1 MTLVVRYGK
10 RPFTA
15 SCNQWTASVPLWTA
29 QPRAEPG
36 RFPGSSMMEGL
47 LLGHCDPWNI
57 RKACL
62 AFHPQSRLEWTRT
75 MQHASLC
82 WTRFSSWLKRGISV
96 RENPWRSLHWYLP
109 QEQTMMDSGIWS
121 DKRYSA
127 CCLMGARAKSQCLR
141 HNVPE
146 IHDWPVLDCHHSH
159 AAWEWDPRVENGR
172 RIYPSHEEAT
182 YTAALSFAVAVAC
195 SWWAVRTGRAT
206 LHVPRMPAFCCHG
219 RREHWLSLDPRAL
232 REWLMTPMA
241 ITLGLSPTDPAEA
254 ARIPKR
260 GTVAQWLTPDKSLP
274 SNCIYVGRGHH
285 SHRLPTTKWKS
296 PFIPG
301 HDCSDEEWVT
311 QYVAHICSSADLWND
326 LPSLSNQVLVCD
338 CPWQSLCEADLLA
351 GLVFE
356 ATAPE
361 PSPLVQGA
369 RNHHRARSAK
379 ELVTAVATSRVVTV
393 ASCPI
398 PPQPFSQEAIRLAF
412 QKLFPEAWLANTP
425 FPMVEDLVNA
435 PPFNCYTDWR
445 YQQGMEW
452 DGPLNPMMAHT
463 SVRMA
468 LRTAEGKQAG
478 AISQKTAMPPLL
490 PFGLEPDDHFQ
501 QAYARA
507 LCPLPTE
514 SGPVLDDDLNF
525 AGYCHAMW
533 RGELRKKRDA
543 AIGVLREL
551 QSRLAP
557 ITKVLRSHQTQ
568 AIRQVTASRDLGL
581 LTLLILLSSWG
592 DTSYPFSLIRGLPA
606 VGYAPPYTIF
616 PEQAA
621 VKLAMQDVL
630 EGWQTHNTSL
640 LSTLHP
646 GKDDEFLL
654 SQSVQD
660 AEQGFCTFPMGRPEF
675 LKLIKNQPHRLI
687 PRCVI
692 TQSSG
697 KQRVIDNADHGGQ
710 SALSSDANKLVLCSP
725 LRVAQ
730 HIAVTHKQ
738 MRPAAIQK
746 AKDTDAWE
754 TGGEDW
760 PNAYRHS
767 PMSAEEALGCVVTW
781 YHKAWEAPAYQLYTG
796 LLFGLPLAVTS
807 FNRYSRL
814 AEMLARRFLF
824 VLASFYFDDALITDW
839 RSSRGSGQAAMANL
853 NKLLGTPFAA
863 EKRQCMSSQ
872 GLFLGLDHDVALA
885 LQSGVVTF
893 WARERLEEK
902 LTSII
907 QDCSQQGKLS
917 PGVAAKIYGIANF
930 LEQGIYGR
938 IGCGGLHAIKER
950 QYERRTDLTTAIQD
964 CFAVLKAVLASRP
977 CRIFPVL
984 PQPVYVFALL
994 LMQHSKHLKLGK
1006 PS

>member
-1 MTLVVRYGK
+1 M
-10 RPFTA
+10 P
-15 SCNQWTASVPLWTA
+15 PWTA

-47 LLGHCDPWNI
+47 LLGHCGPWNI

-62 AFHPQSRLEWTRT
+62 AYRHQSRPEWTRT

-82 WTRFSSWLKRGISV
+82 WTRFNS
-96 RENPWRSLHWYLP
+96 WYLP
-109 QEQTMMDSGIWS
+109 QEQTMMDSGIWA

-159 AAWEWDPRVENGR
+159 AAWEWDPRIENGR
-172 RIYPSHEEAT
+172 RIYPSHEEGT

-219 RREHWLSLDPRAL
+219 RREHWLSFAPRAL

-241 ITLGLSPTDPAEA
+241 ITLGLSPTDPVEA

-296 PFIPG
+296 PFVPG

-361 PSPLVQGA
+361 PSPLVRGA
-369 RNHHRARSAK
+369 RSHHRARSAK

-478 AISQKTAMPPLL
+478 AISLL
-490 PFGLEPDDHFQ
+490 PFGLEPDDHFE
-501 QAYARA
+501 QAY
-507 LCPLPTE
+507 
-514 SGPVLDDDLNF
+514 
-525 AGYCHAMW
+525 M
-533 RGELRKKRDA
+533 
-543 AIGVLREL
+543 
-551 QSRLAP
+551 
-557 ITKVLRSHQTQ
+557 
-568 AIRQVTASRDLGL
+568 
-581 LTLLILLSSWG
+581 
-592 DTSYPFSLIRGLPA
+592 
-606 VGYAPPYTIF
+606 
-616 PEQAA
+616 
-621 VKLAMQDVL
+621 
-630 EGWQTHNTSL
+630 
-640 LSTLHP
+640 
-646 GKDDEFLL
+646 
-654 SQSVQD
+654 
-660 AEQGFCTFPMGRPEF
+660 
-675 LKLIKNQPHRLI
+675 
-687 PRCVI
+687 
-692 TQSSG
+692 
-697 KQRVIDNADHGGQ
+697 
-710 SALSSDANKLVLCSP
+710 
-725 LRVAQ
+725 
-730 HIAVTHKQ
+730 
-738 MRPAAIQK
+738 
-746 AKDTDAWE
+746 
-754 TGGEDW
+754 
-760 PNAYRHS
+760 
-767 PMSAEEALGCVVTW
+767 
-781 YHKAWEAPAYQLYTG
+781 
-796 LLFGLPLAVTS
+796 
-807 FNRYSRL
+807 
-814 AEMLARRFLF
+814 
-824 VLASFYFDDALITDW
+824 
-839 RSSRGSGQAAMANL
+839 
-853 NKLLGTPFAA
+853 
-863 EKRQCMSSQ
+863 
-872 GLFLGLDHDVALA
+872 
-885 LQSGVVTF
+885 
-893 WARERLEEK
+893 
-902 LTSII
+902 
-907 QDCSQQGKLS
+907 
-917 PGVAAKIYGIANF
+917 
-930 LEQGIYGR
+930 
-938 IGCGGLHAIKER
+938 
-950 QYERRTDLTTAIQD
+950 
-964 CFAVLKAVLASRP
+964 
-977 CRIFPVL
+977 
-984 PQPVYVFALL
+984 
-994 LMQHSKHLKLGK
+994 
-1006 PS
+1006 